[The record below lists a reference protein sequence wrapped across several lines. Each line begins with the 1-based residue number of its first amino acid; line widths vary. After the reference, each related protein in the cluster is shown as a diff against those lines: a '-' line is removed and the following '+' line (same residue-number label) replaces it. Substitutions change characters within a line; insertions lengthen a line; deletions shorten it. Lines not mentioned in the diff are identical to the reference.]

1 MLADGGK
8 KVIARMYFAKSKQC
22 SMLNTVCSHI
32 SNLFEGVTKKFEY
45 KMRLVY
51 AHFPIN
57 VNIINGGKTIE
68 IRNFLGEK
76 VVRTVHML
84 PGIAVEKSSNTKDE
98 IIVSGTDIEL
108 AGRSTALIHQSCLCK
123 KKDIRK
129 FLDGIYVSSHGVH
142 EESEVD
148 EIRHS
153 GRRHI
158 SRNAM
163 ARAALSVEAEATTSR
178 EAAAVYGG
186 ARGGEKP
193 QRLEEEV
200 KGAFIIFG
208 LGSWSSIN
216 AAFRFSEALRLKRMK
231 RNGNGTLADIF
242 VQSSF
247 LVAELPEKWA
257 LSTWRYTTA
266 LAIGEGLSGS
276 CAGVLGMLQSFNVLP
291 KSFAAAFAFSLALC
305 LCALLALLFID
316 RHHAAAKLR
325 SDGAGSDGA
334 LMETPADVP
343 SDLMGQLLH
352 FRAGMLALFW
362 GSALNFG
369 LLPSLNPIACSGFSN
384 AQEVLLWSNAVIYGF
399 DPISRLLTACTNFR
413 HFWSLT
419 ALFTFAAL
427 LVVAVA
433 KTKSLLGEWVVPAAN
448 VAFAA
453 GFGYARTMA
462 FLVLKD
468 LDSLAPRLYAAAGA
482 AVQAGSFF
490 GTVVALLLVEVLKV
504 F

>member
-1 MLADGGK
+1 
-8 KVIARMYFAKSKQC
+8 
-22 SMLNTVCSHI
+22 
-32 SNLFEGVTKKFEY
+32 
-45 KMRLVY
+45 
-51 AHFPIN
+51 
-57 VNIINGGKTIE
+57 
-68 IRNFLGEK
+68 
-76 VVRTVHML
+76 
-84 PGIAVEKSSNTKDE
+84 
-98 IIVSGTDIEL
+98 
-108 AGRSTALIHQSCLCK
+108 
-123 KKDIRK
+123 
-129 FLDGIYVSSHGVH
+129 
-142 EESEVD
+142 
-148 EIRHS
+148 
-153 GRRHI
+153 
-158 SRNAM
+158 M

-178 EAAAVYGG
+178 EAAAVYG
-186 ARGGEKP
+186 
-193 QRLEEEV
+193 
-200 KGAFIIFG
+200 AFIIFG

-216 AAFRFSEALRLKRMK
+216 A
-231 RNGNGTLADIF
+231 IF

-257 LSTWRYTTA
+257 LSTWIAVALQVANLAVLLFLRPLLAKFVSFAVPSAALLLTATGASLGLALGGFRATAWIFGAQRSVGLLLLTFFAGIASCGSSLTFYPLAAAYPRRYTTA

-325 SDGAGSDGA
+325 SDGARSDGA

-399 DPISRLLTACTNFR
+399 DPISRLLTAFTNFR